1 MWIIIGFIIIIYAVI
16 ALIVLYKWRNNIL
29 KFVLEIFTDTDEV
42 LKEAETILP
51 PIQDT
56 ASDVRQ
62 IAESIHGV
70 GDEIIRVIP
79 PALESIA
86 EEMGNLNAS
95 IQDFEREAG
104 GQLDDLGETIRES
117 LNNLIELLND
127 QSTTSIPA
135 VTDLLRTV
143 SLQIDELEWY
153 KLTSSVVEQLNDDF
167 SIPTS
172 VTDKLSD
179 LIDLEYPN
187 RESFI
192 QALDQRLEDAESQAY
207 NVIIADTSRNPDF
220 ENDFAGI
227 IESLGEAIF
236 KAGKEAM
243 PSLAD
248 SMEDFSPAWVAATSV
263 LFGPFA
269 PLALIVISASN
280 AFLLLKNVINTI
292 PSPFRQ
298 DCLHG

>member
-192 QALDQRLEDAESQAY
+192 QALDQRLEDAEHM
-207 NVIIADTSRNPDF
+207 AD
-220 ENDFAGI
+220 AG
-227 IESLGEAIF
+227 ER
-236 KAGKEAM
+236 
-243 PSLAD
+243 
-248 SMEDFSPAWVAATSV
+248 AWNAHTAASVGGDVAA
-263 LFGPFA
+263 LEKQLRN
-269 PLALIVISASN
+269 LAALTRAALVMYADLEEWKRETAELEN
-280 AFLLLKNVINTI
+280 YEEEQ
-292 PSPFRQ
+292 P
-298 DCLHG
+298 